1 MDKNATAF
9 NGSSAG
15 GIIGFVI
22 GIAIAVV
29 SSNSDGSLAIVD
41 PGSPATAVIIIAVS
55 TIAGALVGWVI
66 AAARE

>member
-9 NGSSAG
+9 KGSITG
-15 GIIGFVI
+15 GIIGFITGV
-22 GIAIAVV
+22 AIAVV
-29 SSNSDGSLAIVD
+29 SSDSDGSLAIVD

-55 TIAGALVGWVI
+55 TVAGALVGWMI

>member
-1 MDKNATAF
+1 MEIK
-9 NGSSAG
+9 GRVLKGLIAG
-15 GIIGFVI
+15 GIIGFVM

-29 SSNSDGSLAIVD
+29 SSDSDGSLAIVD

-55 TIAGALVGWVI
+55 TVAGALVGWMI

>member
-9 NGSSAG
+9 KGSIAG
-15 GIIGFVI
+15 GIVGFVI
-22 GIAIAVV
+22 GIAIAIV

-41 PGSPATAVIIIAVS
+41 PGLPATAVIIIAVS
-55 TIAGALVGWVI
+55 TIAGALVGWMI